1 MSKGNSSSVER
12 LFARPRFVSL
22 IGIDGSGKTTQAM
35 RLAQDAGAA
44 PYPPRY
50 VWCRYSRWL
59 SVHAIRLARA
69 LSGKRGAERYAG
81 EKKAK
86 SNLFRRKWIAA
97 TWTYLTFIEYWF
109 QVAFRIGT
117 RKLIRRSMICD
128 RYLDDALADLA
139 TNLGSD
145 RDGTA
150 HILRNPILRLYPKPD
165 ATVYLR
171 ISAETSVARKNDPNV
186 PAIEY
191 LRERVEVYDALA
203 ELQGHATVNGEQPPE
218 DVYREIVEA
227 LRTRLDPTGGGGC
240 SE

>member
-12 LFARPRFVSL
+12 LFARPRFISL

-69 LSGKRGAERYAG
+69 LSGKRGTERYAG
-81 EKKAK
+81 EKRAK
-86 SNLFRRKWIAA
+86 SRLFRRKWIAA
-97 TWTYLTFIEYWF
+97 AWTHLTFMEYWL

-145 RDGTA
+145 HDGTA
-150 HILRNPILRLYPKPD
+150 RILRNPLLWLYPKPD
-165 ATVYLR
+165 ATIYLR
-171 ISAETSVARKNDPNV
+171 ISAETSVVRKDDPNV

-191 LRERVEVYDALA
+191 LRERVEVYDTLA
-203 ELQGHATVNGEQPPE
+203 KLQGHATVNGEQPPE

-227 LRTRLDPTGGGGC
+227 LKARLDLAGGCGC